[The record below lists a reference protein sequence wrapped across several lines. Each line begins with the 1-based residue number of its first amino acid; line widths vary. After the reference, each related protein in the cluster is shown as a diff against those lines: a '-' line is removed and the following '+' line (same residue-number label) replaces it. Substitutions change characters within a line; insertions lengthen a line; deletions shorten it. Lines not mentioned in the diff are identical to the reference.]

1 MNIRVDLETTIQDG
15 TEVVFRSPVDCSQIT
30 GLIVYFKENG
40 NTTSQ
45 EFALADAHGNN
56 VGDIDHL
63 FAENV
68 VVKVILDVAHS
79 MAFVQNADTNAY
91 LEGRFDSLEKGKAK
105 IDDRTIG
112 KDAWSS
118 KNIVDRRCPPIVA
131 YGCAVRC
138 NPVNG
143 YPLRIYVTE
152 GSCEDA
158 THARLTM
165 RGKNLFDCSKYK
177 FTDGRYVA
185 STGKLTNYSATSS
198 YSCCEEFIP
207 VARLQGLQI
216 TLNHPPV
223 ESGGTN
229 PRMAFYT
236 TADEASVIAD
246 SSTNGYTATVPT
258 YANFMRFSIP
268 KKYSDGKSIQ
278 IELGGMVTSYEEYKE
293 SNVFVGHDC
302 AIGTSLIE
310 LNSIGCTY
318 TFTADVGTIDESGNF
333 IAEDIASVN
342 VEGRADPVA
351 TIEMLTNAIVALG
364 GNVISISNNIKVEG

>member
-91 LEGRFDSLEKGKAK
+91 LEGRFDSL
-105 IDDRTIG
+105 IDDSTIG

-118 KNIVDRRCPPIVA
+118 KNIVDRLCPPIVA
-131 YGCAVRC
+131 HGYAVRC

-143 YPLRIYVTE
+143 YPLRIYVSE
-152 GSCEDA
+152 GGCEEA

-258 YANFMRFSIP
+258 DANFMRFSIP

-278 IELGGMVTSYEEYKE
+278 IELGGMVTSYEAYKE
-293 SNVFVGHDC
+293 SHVICEHDW
-302 AIGTSLIE
+302 AIGTNLIE

-318 TFTADVGTIDESGNF
+318 TFTADVGTIDESGDF
-333 IAEDIASVN
+333 VAKVIAGVY

-364 GNVISISNNIKVEG
+364 GNVISISNDVKEEG

>member
-1 MNIRVDLETTIQDG
+1 MNIRVDLETTIKDG

-40 NTTSQ
+40 NTASQ

-68 VVKVILDVAHS
+68 VVKVILDVAHG

-91 LEGRFDSLEKGKAK
+91 LEGRFDSL

-118 KNIVDRRCPPIVA
+118 KNIVDRLCQPINA
-131 YGCAVRC
+131 NGNAVRC
-138 NPVNG
+138 NPVTG
-143 YPLRIYVTE
+143 YPLHIYVINGVCE
-152 GSCEDA
+152 GA

-165 RGKNLFDCSKYK
+165 HGKNLFDFSKYT
-177 FTDGRYVA
+177 FTEGQYVG
-185 STGKLTNYSATSS
+185 STGKLSNYSATSS
-198 YSCCEEFIP
+198 YACCKEFVP
-207 VARLQGLQI
+207 VTRLQGLQI

-223 ESGGTN
+223 EAGGAN

-236 TADEASVIAD
+236 SADEASVIAD
-246 SSTNGYTATVPT
+246 TSTNGYTATVPT
-258 YANFMRFSIP
+258 DANFMRFSIP

-278 IELGGMVTSYEEYKE
+278 IELGGMVTSYEAYKE
-293 SNVFVGHDC
+293 SHVCVEHSVD
-302 AIGTSLIE
+302 AGTSIIE
-310 LNSIGCTY
+310 LNAIGCTY
-318 TFTADVGTIDESGNF
+318 TFTADVGTVDESGNF
-333 IAEDIASVN
+333 IAKDIAFVSVD
-342 VEGRADPVA
+342 GRADPAA